1 MVALLTGLPRRRA
14 YVRKTGLPF
23 YDAARVWGVSRL
35 LFGQSTCTVM
45 ERADRWE
52 LEGYAVNRAPEHTVW
67 LRTRLTR
74 RGLERIE
81 DTTLQALDRLASR
94 YNEVVY
100 YFTNSGQQRH
110 FKADTDVS
118 RYLEPAWLQASR
130 GYESWNYR
138 SLASSWGKQVREPYA
153 EVVSATAGICLAGLG
168 TSGKDRLLLLPIPDV
183 ESSRPVALGPFLQF
197 DYELQHRAGG
207 IVGPVALALHI
218 LRQIGDLLPVREF
231 AFTRFHGRAF
241 NESGY
246 LGLGSVLLQ
255 WQRDADPKG
264 PVRRALMDIGHS
276 LFMTRYQDDPAT
288 HNLARAQAMFVYDP
302 TLVRLEELLKERIRH
317 LWGNSPS
324 HARFW
329 ADADTMKGVL
339 TLASVHV
346 DVPEQLR
353 RLAANVAGALLRVG
367 KQQDGEQGKG
377 DGSLKGVAGWYTR
390 LEYAPTAERFF
401 REIERLM
408 TRAMMAG
415 DASWYRTWS
424 PVGGWEP
431 MVGEWTG
438 RRFREM
444 RTAFLLEVQRELVRA
459 MWDRSKAD
467 VDAGGTPEAME
478 TVENGGLAP

>member
-1 MVALLTGLPRRRA
+1 MAALLTGLPRRRA

-81 DTTLQALDRLASR
+81 ATTLQELDRMVSG
-94 YNEVVY
+94 YDEVMN
-100 YFTNSGQQRH
+100 YFTNPWQQAQA
-110 FKADTDVS
+110 KADTNVS
-118 RYLEPAWLQASR
+118 RYLEPALLQASR

-138 SLASSWGKQVREPYA
+138 SLASTFGKQVKEPFA
-153 EVVSATAGICLAGLG
+153 EVVAATAGICLGGLG
-168 TSGKDRLLLLPIPDV
+168 TSGNDRLLVLPVPDA
-183 ESSRPVALGPFLQF
+183 EAGSPVALGPFLRF

-231 AFTRFHGRAF
+231 AYARFGPRGF
-241 NESGY
+241 YESGY
-246 LGLGSVLLQ
+246 LGLGTVLRH
-255 WQRDADPKG
+255 WQREDDRDG
-264 PVRRALMDIGHS
+264 PIRQILREVAHS
-276 LFMTRYQDDPAT
+276 LFITRYRDDPAT
-288 HNLARAQAMFVYDP
+288 HDLARAQAMFVYDP
-302 TLVRLEELLKERIRH
+302 SLVRLETLLKERARH
-317 LWGNSPS
+317 LWGDRPAQAS
-324 HARFW
+324 FW
-329 ADADTMKGVL
+329 AGADSVKGVL
-339 TLASVHV
+339 TLASVQV
-346 DVPEQLR
+346 EVPEQLR
-353 RLAANVAGALLRVG
+353 RLASNVAGALLRVG
-367 KQQDGEQGKG
+367 KQRDGDAGKG
-377 DGSLKGVAGWYTR
+377 EGSLKGVAGWYTR

-401 REIERLM
+401 REIERLT

-415 DASWYRTWS
+415 EASWYRTWS
-424 PVGGWEP
+424 PAGGWEP
-431 MVGEWTG
+431 IVGQWTG

-459 MWDRSKAD
+459 MWQRGKAD
-467 VDAGGTPEAME
+467 QDSDGASGDAEL
-478 TVENGGLAP
+478 VENGGSNQ

>member
-1 MVALLTGLPRRRA
+1 MATLLTGLPRRRA

-35 LFGQSTCTVM
+35 LFGQSTCRVI

-81 DTTLQALDRLASR
+81 GTTLHVLDKLASR
-94 YNEVVY
+94 YDEVMD
-100 YFTNSGQQRH
+100 YFSNPGRTGQV
-110 FKADTDVS
+110 KADTNVS
-118 RYLEPAWLQASR
+118 RYLEPAWLSGSR
-130 GYESWNYR
+130 GYESWNYG
-138 SLASSWGKQVREPYA
+138 SLAAERGSGVKQPFA
-153 EVVSATAGICLAGLG
+153 EVAAATAGICLAGLG
-168 TSGKDRLLLLPIPDV
+168 TSGNDRLLLLPVPDA
-183 ESSRPVALGPFLQF
+183 EAGRPVALGPFLQF

-231 AFTRFHGRAF
+231 AYARFGPRGF
-241 NESGY
+241 YESGY
-246 LGLGSVLLQ
+246 LGLGTVLRH
-255 WQRDADPKG
+255 WQREAEPDG
-264 PVRRALMDIGHS
+264 PIRRILREVAHS
-276 LFMTRYQDDPAT
+276 LFITRYRDDPAT
-288 HNLARAQAMFVYDP
+288 HDLARAQAMFVYDP
-302 TLVRLEELLKERIRH
+302 TLIRLEALLKERVRH
-317 LWGNSPS
+317 LWGDRPAQ
-324 HARFW
+324 ARFW
-329 ADADTMKGVL
+329 AGAESVKGVL